1 MSGMRPEAKPSVCSS
16 YRHVL
21 CNRRRRHRETEM
33 EMVMETKLKLLL
45 RVLSLAGCKLMAGGQ
60 QKQHQQQQQLQQPKQ
75 TCSKCKQSQKP
86 MASRWRCRCRCRCLF
101 RWCCCTCCHY
111 LSCIC
116 PGKRM
121 ATSAIYPPCQHFY
134 SPLRIHFSATTFRY
148 LCVLQTRIACL
159 VPPTS
164 CKSNKTTTRTRD

>member
-1 MSGMRPEAKPSVCSS
+1 MPGMRPEAKPSVCSS

-21 CNRRRRHRETEM
+21 CNRRRRHRETKLEM
-33 EMVMETKLKLLL
+33 ELKLELELPL
-45 RVLSLAGCKLMAGGQ
+45 RVLCLAGCKLMAGGQ
-60 QKQHQQQQQLQQPKQ
+60 QHQQLQQPKQ

-86 MASRWRCRCRCRCLF
+86 MASRWRCRCRCRC
-101 RWCCCTCCHY
+101 CCCTCCHY

-121 ATSAIYPPCQHFY
+121 ATSAIYPLSKHFY
-134 SPLRIHFSATTFRY
+134 LAPPLPFSATTFRY
-148 LCVLQTRIACL
+148 LCVPQTRIACL

-164 CKSNKTTTRTRD
+164 CKSKETITRTRD